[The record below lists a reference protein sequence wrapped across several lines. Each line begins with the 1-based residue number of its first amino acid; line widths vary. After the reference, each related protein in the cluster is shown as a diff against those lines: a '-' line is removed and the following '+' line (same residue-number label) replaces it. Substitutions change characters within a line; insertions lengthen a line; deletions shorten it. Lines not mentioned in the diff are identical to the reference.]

1 MKRYLYYFLIAYCFL
16 LFLFS
21 REVGGLPY
29 GLIID
34 ISFVAILITAV
45 ATTPKK
51 EWDGLNVSLFYA
63 LLLWLLV
70 SLLEGFNPGSS
81 SLGWINEIRSTAIY
95 PFVAVLLGLVIFRTR
110 RDLDI
115 FLILVLVCS
124 TLASLNGIKQ
134 LYLGPSDNERKFLVE
149 NASTHLLWG
158 HLRVFSFYSDAGQFG
173 ASQAH
178 IGLMAI
184 ILSLAP
190 IKTWK
195 RIVLFLCGAINIY
208 GMLISGTRGALF
220 AIVVGGFIAIA
231 LGKNYKALLCGGFL
245 VIALLGILK
254 FTTIGDSNYQIYRLR
269 TAMNPEDPSLNLRLS
284 NQRNLAL
291 YMKDYPFGNGPGV
304 TGYYGKLY
312 NSDKYL
318 STVEPD
324 SYFVKIWMMYGVV
337 GLTIWFSVMMYILG
351 SCCGI
356 VWRLED
362 KVLKTKM
369 IALTAGCAG
378 ILFCS
383 YGNEVMNLIPSS
395 IVVYLSWVFIYRSPL
410 LTPGKEILI

>member
-34 ISFVAILITAV
+34 VSFVAILITAI
-45 ATTPKK
+45 ATTQKK
-51 EWDGLNVSLFYA
+51 DWDSLNVSLFYA

-95 PFVAVLLGLVIFRTR
+95 PFVAVLLGLVIFKTR

-134 LYLGPSDNERKFLVE
+134 LYLGPSVNERKFLVE

-195 RIVLFLCGAINIY
+195 RILLFLCGAINIY

-220 AIVVGGFIAIA
+220 AIVVGGFVAIA

-291 YMKDYPFGNGPGV
+291 YMQDYPFGNGPGV
-304 TGYYGKLY
+304 TGYYGKIY

-318 STVEPD
+318 SRVEPD

-356 VWRLED
+356 VWRIED

-395 IVVYLSWVFIYRSPL
+395 IVVYLSWVFIYKSPL
-410 LTPGKEILI
+410 LIPAKEILI